1 MTNLVILS
9 PADTERFHSKVDSN
23 GGPNAC
29 WPWTG
34 TVAKTDKDGNA
45 LYGRFKTNGQN
56 VRAHRLAYML
66 AKGTI
71 PDGMVIRH
79 LCIHQPMCCNPSH
92 LEIGTPEEN
101 KADRAITDEVRR
113 GPFWT
118 AVALWSIRRNAAQEK
133 AFRLPTKELAEEL
146 GITPWMVNSIA
157 RKKCWLAA
165 WELFGDLDI
174 NTRPEPPDVRAIL
187 EAKGLCVQDGWQ
199 NPTDPDPEDPT
210 ISSIPPEEWAEI
222 LAQLQAEEAAID
234 EAA

>member
-1 MTNLVILS
+1 MTDLVMLS
-9 PADTERFHSKVDSN
+9 QADTERFHSKVN
-23 GGPNAC
+23 TTGGPNAC

-56 VRAHRLAYML
+56 IRAHRLAYML
-66 AKGTI
+66 AKGAI
-71 PDGMVIRH
+71 PDGMEIRH
-79 LCIHQPMCCNPSH
+79 LCIHQPMCCNPAH
-92 LEIGTPEEN
+92 LKIGTPQEN
-101 KADRAITDEVRR
+101 KADKAITDSVRR

-146 GITPWMVNSIA
+146 DITPWMVNSIA
-157 RKKCWLAA
+157 RKKRWLAA

-174 NTRPEPPDVRAIL
+174 NMRPEPPDVRAIL

-199 NPTDPDPEDPT
+199 NPTDPEPEDPT
-210 ISSIPPEEWAEI
+210 ISSIPPEEWAEV